1 MVTDGTLSQPL
12 PRTAGREQECAPGHR
27 TGCGHRAH
35 GSAHSCTRWV
45 RASYIPLMDLELRH
59 LRTLCLLADTGS
71 VTKAASAL
79 ATSQPA
85 LTTQLQRIERE
96 VGGRLFVRGRSGVEP
111 TELGEFV
118 LVRARSVLLS
128 MDDLIHDISARSA
141 SPSVLRVGGVGP
153 LTVELSERLP
163 EIFPRVPVHVRTEY
177 SPKLVTDLVRAG
189 LLDLGTAIDYVD
201 RDLSVDGPLAWAM
214 LAVEPLHV
222 ALPSTHRAAGA
233 AVVALGELADSSWAL
248 TPPDGTGWPECFYLA
263 CQRAGFAPEVPY
275 RLHDRA
281 EIRELVAG
289 GRAVA
294 PCQPDFE
301 TGDHVVVRRL
311 QGEPIQLR
319 HLLVWRRDGP
329 VQQASDAIAR
339 LAREIL
345 GTPRPVG
352 NADPSLGTYAG

>member
-1 MVTDGTLSQPL
+1 
-12 PRTAGREQECAPGHR
+12 
-27 TGCGHRAH
+27 
-35 GSAHSCTRWV
+35 
-45 RASYIPLMDLELRH
+45 MDLELRH
-59 LRTLCLLADTGS
+59 LRTLCTLADTGS
-71 VTKAASAL
+71 VTRAAAAL

-96 VGGRLFVRGRSGVEP
+96 VGGRLFHRGRSGVEP

-128 MDDLIHDISARSA
+128 MDDLIHDISARDT

-153 LTVELSERLP
+153 LTIELSKRLP

-189 LLDLGTAIDYVD
+189 HLDLGTAIDYVD
-201 RDLSVDGPLAWAM
+201 RDLSTDGPLAWAM

-222 ALPSTHRAAGA
+222 ALPSGHRAAGTA
-233 AVVALGELADSSWAL
+233 TVELGDLADSSWAL

-263 CQRAGFAPEVPY
+263 CQRSGFAPEVPY

-281 EIRELVAG
+281 EIRDLVAG

-301 TGDHVVVRRL
+301 SGDGVVVRPL
-311 QGEPIQLR
+311 EGELIQLR

-329 VQQASDAIAR
+329 VQQASGAIAR

-345 GTPRPVG
+345 GAPRQSEDLDPPLGRAVG
-352 NADPSLGTYAG
+352 